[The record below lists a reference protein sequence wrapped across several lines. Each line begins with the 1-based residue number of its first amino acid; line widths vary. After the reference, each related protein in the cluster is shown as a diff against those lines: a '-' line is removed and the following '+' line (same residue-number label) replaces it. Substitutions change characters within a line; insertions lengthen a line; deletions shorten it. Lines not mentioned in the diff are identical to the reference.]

1 MASVASRS
9 YPASL
14 VLFDSA
20 KKVAGYTSNDED
32 TQKKTLMSMIFPEGS
47 PPDSSPIHV
56 ICCNDTCSFTWT
68 GAEHINQDIFECRTC
83 GLTDSLCCCT
93 ECARV
98 CHKGHDCKLKRT
110 SPTAYCDCWEKCKC
124 RSTIAG
130 HQGARF
136 DVLTRL
142 VSETGLVEFPNGRS
156 ENILL
161 FLVQTVG
168 RQLVEQRQHRP
179 SRSRKSAALAVAQA
193 ASRKTLS
200 NDMQPEMPE
209 HDLDP
214 PKFSRRALECLLSD
228 WNALKSMIL
237 TGQKSDQPI
246 SRTNPIYEDQ
256 AFLSSQSG
264 TALLDKFTHCLL
276 VKCSSD
282 MLDALLST
290 IINKMQIHTD
300 RAEAKFVA
308 KRFVRSVTRVF
319 VVFNVEM
326 APGQTKKKSVQSAA
340 QPLQRCKRV
349 FQALINIAV
358 EELCET
364 ANALLA
370 PVRFGLARPTAPFN
384 LTSNSDLTSVE
395 ELFAAEP
402 LVPKSVS
409 NVVGEN
415 RNTRAR
421 TRSITIDNILQRL
434 PSGGNTRTSHL
445 PGRESSTA
453 GSGARLPS
461 NLSQNL
467 VNSPGGHVQ
476 RAPPAIPPI
485 EEQPLIPEEEVEES
499 ILQATNDSQAAQQ
512 QPPDVENDDSMGA
525 NIGGRGVDG
534 DVSVDAGDSSV
545 DAPIGENPNDRDDDQ
560 DNDMDLYLFAET
572 ESESETENEGNE
584 PGTGVGN
591 IGSSSNNAQDHN
603 NENSGLGGTNAG
615 NSVGLGGV
623 GPSNDAFFSDDD
635 SGESSRGEDDESEAG
650 ETDEQDGDEF
660 NFVSN
665 TGGVIGGP
673 GGVGVEELLERRS
686 SGIGS
691 NGGSNDRTS
700 MAPAAMQWAIR
711 SRTKAGRNA
720 GVSGSVGGGS
730 NSGGGFIYI
739 DPQSLRRTTSSA
751 SAVAAAAAAAAAGGG
766 GSVASGIAAAA
777 AAAATNEPV
786 TMSTTVASLAR
797 AFGIVVRQ
805 IADLLTMLQDYS
817 ALAPT
822 LPRILDISYQESI
835 DLQHLIEYLMKP
847 NWEWLM
853 SVLDS
858 TEAQLRFGSALAGAT
873 DPTHPS
879 HPLFASSR
887 SRASTNGVPGTLG
900 GTSTSH
906 HGNHVVG
913 SGHGGHVTSGH
924 LERASGFS
932 NSRATALA
940 SLTGAVSMSSDPQS
954 NRRDFLNYALSLM
967 RAHNAEHSD
976 SLPVID
982 VSAMKH
988 IAYVFD
994 ALIYY
999 MRSGTEAIEDANHTI
1014 SAAPITVS
1022 QGISAVSILRT
1033 STTANTL
1040 GVGPSTLNVATYGD
1054 DNDPDDPNDDSLME
1068 ENSQSGNPH
1077 ESGGSTAVQ
1086 PMELDYDDDNTNQ
1099 STASNQG
1106 IDNKPM
1112 VSNDSSNSN
1121 ISARQAV
1128 PGGLD
1133 PKAPTQSKVEP
1144 EKEKNSSNV
1153 NSTTIPQSVHRHQS
1167 RGRRHTFFQRS
1178 ESTLCLGCPP
1188 PDPFQSP
1195 LTEALPLADQP
1206 QLLQPNARRE
1216 DMFGAPKQP
1225 VAGNISINHMPPT
1238 NPLSVLPTKLGLAS
1252 RNTET
1257 NFSSMPGY
1265 NTPQADLS
1273 AANFALSTAPYQAGP
1288 SSEANFERMVSQ
1300 QRSGVPSP
1308 AAATC
1313 DTASVRSLD
1322 TTVNANLDEL
1332 DEPQDLSMGGMSAAS
1347 SDISEM
1353 IVGGDDSNNAPT
1365 SLALSSTTTAP
1376 ILPSGSANLSG
1387 RSVSFTSP
1395 KKAFMMRVGEQQS
1408 SSSNLPSS
1416 ASANVT
1422 SQQPG
1427 ISSAP
1432 DVLIVPTNSAS
1443 GNTDGTNAGTGPNSG
1458 VNLGS
1463 LLGASSEVSANVTIE
1478 TSQRGIAQSKASKS
1492 HQKIASQQ
1500 IMSLRVPH
1508 DVLLGRWRL
1517 TLDLFG
1523 RVFVDDVGLEPGSII
1538 SELGGFPVK
1547 EAKFRREMEK
1557 LRNSRTVDLTL
1568 SKLDRERGKLILQ
1581 AFREFNTHYAQN
1593 QRRSSTSIQP
1603 PLVVNRVKVTFA
1615 NEPGEGSGVARGFY
1629 TALAEALLVNQKM
1642 PNLEEAQVGSISS
1655 SGGGS
1660 GSNTNSKSMQ
1670 YSLIQRLRGTRE
1682 SRVGRSSLTASSSG
1696 NSSSH
1701 KSSRAREVS
1710 RALSFDA
1717 RPFYVNGKFN

>member
-1 MASVASRS
+1 MASVASRA

-14 VLFDSA
+14 VLFDAA
-20 KKVAGYTSNDED
+20 KKVAGYTTNDEE
-32 TQKKTLMSMIFPEGS
+32 TQKKTLMSMIFPDGS
-47 PPDSSPIHV
+47 PADSSPLHV

-110 SPTAYCDCWEKCKC
+110 SPTAYCDCWEKCRC
-124 RSTIAG
+124 RSTIGG

-142 VSETGLVEFPNGRS
+142 VSETSLVENANGRS

-168 RQLVEQRQHRP
+168 RQLVEQRQYRP
-179 SRSRKSAALAVAQA
+179 SRSRKSASLAVSQA
-193 ASRKTLS
+193 TSRKTLS
-200 NDMQPEMPE
+200 SDMQPEMPE
-209 HDLDP
+209 HDLEP
-214 PKFSRRALECLLSD
+214 PRFSRRALECLLSD

-237 TGQKSDQPI
+237 TGQKSDQPV

-282 MLDALLST
+282 MLDVLLST
-290 IINKMQIHTD
+290 IINKMQIHAD

-395 ELFAAEP
+395 ELFAVEP
-402 LVPKSVS
+402 LVPKSTNS
-409 NVVGEN
+409 STEDN
-415 RNTRAR
+415 RNSRNR

-434 PSGGNTRTSHL
+434 PSGGNSRASQL
-445 PGRESSTA
+445 PSRESMA
-453 GSGARLPS
+453 GVGGSRLPS
-461 NLSQNL
+461 SLSQNL
-467 VNSPGGHVQ
+467 TSSPGVNTQ
-476 RAPPAIPPI
+476 RSAPIIPPI
-485 EEQPLIPEEEVEES
+485 EEQPSIVPEEEVEES
-499 ILQATNDSQAAQQ
+499 IHQGTNESQVAQQ

-525 NIGGRGVDG
+525 NIGGRGTDA

-545 DAPIGENPNDRDDDQ
+545 DVPIGDNPNDRDEDQ
-560 DNDMDLYLFAET
+560 DNEMDLYLFAET

-584 PGTGVGN
+584 PVSGVGN
-591 IGSSSNNAQDHN
+591 IGAPSSSATDHN
-603 NENSGLGGTNAG
+603 NESAGLGGTNTG
-615 NSVGLGGV
+615 NAVGLGGS

-665 TGGVIGGP
+665 SGGVMGGP

-691 NGGSNDRTS
+691 HGGSNDRAN

-711 SRTKAGRNA
+711 SRNKAGRNA
-720 GVSGSVGGGS
+720 GVSGSVGGS
-730 NSGGGFIYI
+730 NSSGGFIYI

-822 LPRILDISYQESI
+822 LPRVLDISYQESI
-835 DLQHLIEYLMKP
+835 NLQHLIEYLMKP

-853 SVLDS
+853 AVLDS

-873 DPTHPS
+873 DPAHPS
-879 HPLFASSR
+879 HPLYASTRS
-887 SRASTNGVPGTLG
+887 SRASANGVSGSSLG
-900 GTSTSH
+900 GTSASH
-906 HGNHVVG
+906 HGSHGVG
-913 SGHGGHVTSGH
+913 AGHVTGGH

-932 NSRATALA
+932 SSRASALA
-940 SLTGAVSMSSDPQS
+940 SLTGAVSMPSDPQS
-954 NRRDFLNYALSLM
+954 NRRDFLTYALSLM

-999 MRSGTEAIEDANHTI
+999 MRSGSEAIDDNNHTI
-1014 SAAPITVS
+1014 SATPVTVA
-1022 QGISAVSILRT
+1022 QPTPAVSILRT
-1033 STTANTL
+1033 NVTASSLPPGTSNINL
-1040 GVGPSTLNVATYGD
+1040 ATYVEE
-1054 DNDPDDPNDDSLME
+1054 NEPEDPNDDSLIE
-1068 ENSQSGNPH
+1068 ENSQSGHPN
-1077 ESGGSTAVQ
+1077 EGGTSTAVQ

-1099 STASNQG
+1099 SSTSNQG
-1106 IDNKPM
+1106 IEHKSMTN
-1112 VSNDSSNSN
+1112 NDSSSN
-1121 ISARQAV
+1121 ANLSTRQSSSLGLESKIS
-1128 PGGLD
+1128 
-1133 PKAPTQSKVEP
+1133 TQSKIEP
-1144 EKEKNSSNV
+1144 EKEKNSSNLNV
-1153 NSTTIPQSVHRHQS
+1153 SSHSTHRHQS

-1195 LTEALPLADQP
+1195 LAEALPLAEQP

-1225 VAGNISINHMPPT
+1225 VAGNLSLNNAQPA

-1252 RNTET
+1252 RNAESNHPSTL
-1257 NFSSMPGY
+1257 GY
-1265 NTPQADLS
+1265 NVPQADLS

-1288 SSEANFERMVSQ
+1288 SSEANFERIVNQ

-1347 SDISEM
+1347 SDVSELV
-1353 IVGGDDSNNAPT
+1353 VGGDDSNNGPASVP
-1365 SLALSSTTTAP
+1365 LASTATTNP
-1376 ILPSGSANLSG
+1376 IIPSGSLNLSG
-1387 RSVSFTSP
+1387 SRSVSFTSP

-1408 SSSNLPSS
+1408 TSTNLSS
-1416 ASANVT
+1416 
-1422 SQQPG
+1422 
-1427 ISSAP
+1427 
-1432 DVLIVPTNSAS
+1432 SAS
-1443 GNTDGTNAGTGPNSG
+1443 GNVSSHQAGVLSPPDVLVVPTNATSATSDGPNMGTGGNSS
-1458 VNLGS
+1458 GS
-1463 LLGASSEVSANVTIE
+1463 VGALLGASSEVSANVTIE
-1478 TSQRGIAQSKASKS
+1478 TSQRGAGQSKNVKNQ
-1492 HQKIASQQ
+1492 QKMGSL
-1500 IMSLRVPH
+1500 IMNFRVPH

-1568 SKLDRERGKLILQ
+1568 SKLDRERGKLIVQ

-1629 TALAEALLVNQKM
+1629 TALAEALLTNQKL
-1642 PNLEEAQVGSISS
+1642 PNLEEAQVGSIASS
-1655 SGGGS
+1655 GS

-1717 RPFYVNGKFN
+1717 RPFYVNGK

>member
-1 MASVASRS
+1 MASVASRA

-14 VLFDSA
+14 VLFDAA
-20 KKVAGYTSNDED
+20 KKVAGYTSNDEE
-32 TQKKTLMSMIFPEGS
+32 TQRKTLMSMIFPEGS
-47 PPDSSPIHV
+47 PADSSPLHV

-110 SPTAYCDCWEKCKC
+110 SPTAYCDCWEKCRC
-124 RSTIAG
+124 RSTIGG

-142 VSETGLVEFPNGRS
+142 VSETGLVEYANGRS

-168 RQLVEQRQHRP
+168 RQLVEQRQYRP

-200 NDMQPEMPE
+200 NDTQPEMPE
-209 HDLDP
+209 HDLEP
-214 PKFSRRALECLLSD
+214 PRFSRRALECLLSD

-237 TGQKSDQPI
+237 TGQKSDQPV
-246 SRTNPIYEDQ
+246 SRANPIYEDQ

-282 MLDALLST
+282 MLDVLLST
-290 IINKMQIHTD
+290 IINKMQIHAE
-300 RAEAKFVA
+300 RSEAKYVA

-395 ELFAAEP
+395 ELFAVEP
-402 LVPKSVS
+402 LVPKSS
-409 NVVGEN
+409 TITEDN
-415 RNTRAR
+415 RNSRTR

-434 PSGGNTRTSHL
+434 PSGGNSRSSHL
-445 PGRESSTA
+445 SGRESITA

-461 NLSQNL
+461 SLSQSIT
-467 VNSPGGHVQ
+467 NSPGANVQ
-476 RAPPAIPPI
+476 RSAPIIPPL
-485 EEQPLIPEEEVEES
+485 EEQQAIVPEEEVEEN
-499 ILQATNDSQAAQQ
+499 IHQATNESQAAQP

-525 NIGGRGVDG
+525 NIGGRGADA

-545 DAPIGENPNDRDDDQ
+545 DVPIGDNPNDRDEDQ

-584 PGTGVGN
+584 PGAGVGN
-591 IGSSSNNAQDHN
+591 IGASNAGTADHN
-603 NENSGLGGTNAG
+603 NENAGLGGTNTG
-615 NSVGLGGV
+615 NSGGIGGS

-665 TGGVIGGP
+665 SGVIGGP

-691 NGGSNDRTS
+691 HGGSNDRS
-700 MAPAAMQWAIR
+700 NIAPAAMQWAIR
-711 SRTKAGRNA
+711 SRSKAGRNA

-730 NSGGGFIYI
+730 SSGGGFIYI

-822 LPRILDISYQESI
+822 LPRVLDISYQESI
-835 DLQHLIEYLMKP
+835 NLQHLIEYLMKP

-853 SVLDS
+853 AVLDS

-879 HPLFASSR
+879 HPLFPSTRSSR
-887 SRASTNGVPGTLG
+887 TSANGVSGSTLG
-900 GTSTSH
+900 GASSH
-906 HGNHVVG
+906 HGSHGVG
-913 SGHGGHVTSGH
+913 AGHVTGGH

-932 NSRATALA
+932 SSRASALA
-940 SLTGAVSMSSDPQS
+940 SLTGAVSMPADPQS

-999 MRSGTEAIEDANHTI
+999 MRSGTEAIDDANHTI
-1014 SAAPITVS
+1014 SVTPVTVS
-1022 QGISAVSILRT
+1022 QPTPAVSILRT
-1033 STTANTL
+1033 NATSSSLAPGTSNI
-1040 GVGPSTLNVATYGD
+1040 NIATYGE
-1054 DNDPDDPNDDSLME
+1054 DNEPDDPNDDSLIE

-1077 ESGGSTAVQ
+1077 ESGSSTTVQ

-1099 STASNQG
+1099 SSTSNQG
-1106 IDNKPM
+1106 TDHKSITN
-1112 VSNDSSNSN
+1112 NESSNVT
-1121 ISARQAV
+1121 ISTRQTASS
-1128 PGGLD
+1128 GLES
-1133 PKAPTQSKVEP
+1133 KISTQSKVEP

-1153 NSTTIPQSVHRHQS
+1153 NSNSSSQSVHRHQS

-1195 LTEALPLADQP
+1195 LVEALPLAEQP

-1225 VAGNISINHMPPT
+1225 VAGNISMNHMQPA

-1252 RNTET
+1252 RNAE
-1257 NFSSMPGY
+1257 SDYPSMSGY
-1265 NTPQADLS
+1265 NAPQADLT

-1288 SSEANFERMVSQ
+1288 SSEANFERIVSQ

-1347 SDISEM
+1347 SDVSEM
-1353 IVGGDDSNNAPT
+1353 VIGGDDSNNAST
-1365 SLALSSTTTAP
+1365 SMP
-1376 ILPSGSANLSG
+1376 LPSNVTPNQSLPTGNLNLSG
-1387 RSVSFTSP
+1387 SRSVSFTSP

-1408 SSSNLPSS
+1408 TSSNLSSS
-1416 ASANVT
+1416 ASANIP
-1422 SQQPG
+1422 SQHPG
-1427 ISSAP
+1427 GLSAP
-1432 DVLIVPTNSAS
+1432 DVLVVPTNVST
-1443 GNTDGTNAGTGPNSG
+1443 GNSDGSNIGTGPNASG
-1458 VNLGS
+1458 SVGA

-1478 TSQRGIAQSKASKS
+1478 TSQRGAGLSKTVKN
-1492 HQKIASQQ
+1492 QNKIGSQL
-1500 IMSLRVPH
+1500 MNLRVPH

-1568 SKLDRERGKLILQ
+1568 SKLDRERGKLIVQ

-1593 QRRSSTSIQP
+1593 QRRSSTSVQP

-1629 TALAEALLVNQKM
+1629 TALAEALLTNQKL
-1642 PNLEEAQVGSISS
+1642 PNLEEAQVGSIASS
-1655 SGGGS
+1655 GS

-1717 RPFYVNGKFN
+1717 RPFYVNGK